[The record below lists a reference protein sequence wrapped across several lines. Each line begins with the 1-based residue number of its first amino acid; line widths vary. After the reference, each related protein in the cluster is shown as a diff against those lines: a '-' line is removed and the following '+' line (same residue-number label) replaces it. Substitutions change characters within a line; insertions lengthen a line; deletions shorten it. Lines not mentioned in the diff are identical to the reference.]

1 MAKSYFWGVFVQDM
15 QIDIIVFI
23 ACYTERKL
31 KTGQKNAKKKLA
43 DRGGIDWWSSGK
55 GKEGSIGGHP
65 VRGKGVPPCP
75 IHPLRSIPHICL
87 FFTQAKFSE
96 KKIYTESYTVNCQ
109 FTQ

>member
-1 MAKSYFWGVFVQDM
+1 M

-65 VRGKGVPPCP
+65 VRGEGGT
-75 IHPLRSIPHICL
+75 PLSYPSSKEHTSYL
-87 FFTQAKFSE
+87 SFFLHRQNFWRIKFTP
-96 KKIYTESYTVNCQ
+96 K
-109 FTQ
+109 